1 MYVHSVLT
9 AKKYSKMD
17 RSCLKCAP
25 SVLNMWPCPVCV
37 IYSGLVTA
45 QWMCLQVS
53 CTFVLNVSTCVY
65 VQPSS
70 ASNIER
76 NDTLWSRTWIAHW
89 FLGASLTIHS
99 NWFLAL
105 LGVRVMAVLMYHLYV
120 YSSPTATG
128 FTIVCGKCIYN
139 TVCKCG
145 TGTLFFCVLYLLY
158 IPRNGTHK
166 IPHDL

>member
-1 MYVHSVLT
+1 MF
-9 AKKYSKMD
+9 
-17 RSCLKCAP
+17 
-25 SVLNMWPCPVCV
+25 PCPVFLM
-37 IYSGLVTA
+37 YSVSA
-45 QWMCLQVS
+45 QWMCLWVS
-53 CTFVLNVSTCVY
+53 CTFTLNVSICVY

-105 LGVRVMAVLMYHLYV
+105 LGVRVMAILMYHLYV

-139 TVCKCG
+139 TMCKWE
-145 TGTLFFCVLYLLY
+145 TGTSLLLFSYSTKWKPWKLSCLTIGEKKY
-158 IPRNGTHK
+158 H
-166 IPHDL
+166 

>member
-1 MYVHSVLT
+1 MCPCSV
-9 AKKYSKMD
+9 
-17 RSCLKCAP
+17 CL
-25 SVLNMWPCPVCV
+25 
-37 IYSGLVTA
+37 IYSYPLVSA
-45 QWMCLQVS
+45 RWGCLQVS
-53 CTFVLNVSTCVY
+53 CTSVLNVSICVC
-65 VQPSS
+65 VCVLKPSS

-120 YSSPTATG
+120 YSSPTARG

-139 TVCKCG
+139 SMWTCRVTLSLVYISRSGKPLMSHNRCKKTPFACFFYVHFSIVC
-145 TGTLFFCVLYLLY
+145 F
-158 IPRNGTHK
+158 
-166 IPHDL
+166 

>member
-1 MYVHSVLT
+1 MSLNCNLNFLWTYFISSV
-9 AKKYSKMD
+9 
-17 RSCLKCAP
+17 
-25 SVLNMWPCPVCV
+25 
-37 IYSGLVTA
+37 
-45 QWMCLQVS
+45 
-53 CTFVLNVSTCVY
+53 NVRASFLFICIECEYMSVY

-120 YSSPTATG
+120 YSSPTARG
-128 FTIVCGKCIYN
+128 FTMACGKCIYH
-139 TVCKCG
+139 TMCKCR
-145 TGTLFFCVLYLLY
+145 TGALSFSVLFLLY
-158 IPRNGTHK
+158 IPIIRRHK
-166 IPHDL
+166 TSYVL

>member
-1 MYVHSVLT
+1 MRGHVF
-9 AKKYSKMD
+9 
-17 RSCLKCAP
+17 CL
-25 SVLNMWPCPVCV
+25 
-37 IYSGLVTA
+37 
-45 QWMCLQVS
+45 
-53 CTFVLNVSTCVY
+53 FVLNVSTCGTCVY

-120 YSSPTATG
+120 YSSPPARG
-128 FTIVCGKCIYN
+128 FTIVCGQCIYS
-139 TVCKCG
+139 TMCKRG
-145 TGTLFFCVLYLLY
+145 TGTLSFSAAFSFYYYKFQEAETIKPYFYNRWKKRITLVIICS
-158 IPRNGTHK
+158 RT
-166 IPHDL
+166 

>member
-1 MYVHSVLT
+1 M
-9 AKKYSKMD
+9 
-17 RSCLKCAP
+17 C
-25 SVLNMWPCPVCV
+25 PCPVYI
-37 IYSGLVTA
+37 IYSELIVSA

-53 CTFVLNVSTCVY
+53 CIFALNVNICVY
-65 VQPSS
+65 VQTSS

-120 YSSPTATG
+120 HSSPTATG
-128 FTIVCGKCIYN
+128 FTIVCGKCIYD
-139 TVCKCG
+139 TMWKCEIG
-145 TGTLFFCVLYLLY
+145 TFLFCSFSIIYAMKWKPWKLL
-158 IPRNGTHK
+158 RVTTGEKNH
-166 IPHDL
+166 L